1 MDEKW
6 QTSLGYTFGPIEE
19 RESLPKTSDFNY
31 WDVPWSLRIS
41 YSLSVPRKYYYNE
54 FNTLDSVSN
63 NVVQTMG
70 INGSFSLTKNWNI
83 TFRSGWDFTK
93 QAISYTSIDIY
104 RDLHCWQMTFNWVP
118 LGNRQRWDFTIRV
131 KADMLKD
138 LKLDLR
144 SGNQYL
150 M

>member
-1 MDEKW
+1 W
-6 QTSLGYTFGPIEE
+6 
-19 RESLPKTSDFNY
+19 N
-31 WDVPWSLRIS
+31 LRIS

-54 FNTLDSVSN
+54 FNALDSVSN
-63 NVVQTMG
+63 NVIQTMG

-83 TFRSGWDFTK
+83 TFRTGWDFTK
-93 QAISYTSIDIY
+93 QAISYTSIDVY
-104 RDLHCWQMTFNWVP
+104 RNLHCWQMTFNWVP
-118 LGNRQRWDFTIRV
+118 IGTRQRWDFTIRV